1 MPEIQ
6 LTPKERQALKAQ
18 AHGLKPVVL
27 LGSAGLSPSVVKEID
42 RALLA
47 HELIKVK
54 VPGDDRAERDEIF
67 TSVAESL
74 SAARV
79 QAIGKLLVLYRP
91 APDEEEDPAPTRTGS
106 RKMTTADRSPK
117 APDPWTGGAPYAGH
131 DPRPD
136 QGRPHRSATRQ
147 PRHRTPPRPGHGAP
161 RCGPDQCAKGRARQV
176 TGRAGASGPPIRRRP
191 RRSNTSACRPAPVP
205 RRCRLRSC
213 RSAPARSGLRSRS
226 GPP

>member
-6 LTPKERQALKAQ
+6 LTPKERQALKAR

-54 VPGDDRAERDEIF
+54 VPGDDRDEREGIF
-67 TSVAESL
+67 ASVAASL

-91 APDEEEDPAPTRTGS
+91 APDTDEAPAPTRTGS
-106 RKMTTADRSPK
+106 RTMTTGQRSSPK
-117 APDPWTGGAPYAGH
+117 APARAPGKQSPASMRTKAG
-131 DPRPD
+131 
-136 QGRPHRSATRQ
+136 RQ
-147 PRHRTPPRPGHGAP
+147 EVERLNRGTAP
-161 RCGPDQCAKGRARQV
+161 RREPGTARRA
-176 TGRAGASGPPIRRRP
+176 AG
-191 RRSNTSACRPAPVP
+191 RSNAPK
-205 RRCRLRSC
+205 
-213 RSAPARSGLRSRS
+213 GGRSR
-226 GPP
+226 